1 VLSFNVGN
9 VMDASSIGTDPDV
22 FTKALSP
29 MLETSQANTEMQ
41 GNITFHQK
49 ILSEDERISKMDLEY
64 WVDYVYLFGVS
75 DMIPL
80 YDKVDPITFRNY
92 DVYAILWGVLFL
104 VLYIIYSVCSCISN
118 CFKSKKKVE

>member
-1 VLSFNVGN
+1 MSHTQAYNCHKFLHFNVGN
-9 VMDASSIGTDPDV
+9 VIDSADIGTDPDV
-22 FTKALSP
+22 FTKALTP
-29 MLETSQANTEMQ
+29 MLDASQANSEMQ

-80 YDKVDPITFRNY
+80 YDKVDPITYRNW
-92 DVYAILWGVLFL
+92 DVYALGAVILFL
-104 VLYIIYSVCSCISN
+104 LLQLVYTIC
-118 CFKSKKKVE
+118 